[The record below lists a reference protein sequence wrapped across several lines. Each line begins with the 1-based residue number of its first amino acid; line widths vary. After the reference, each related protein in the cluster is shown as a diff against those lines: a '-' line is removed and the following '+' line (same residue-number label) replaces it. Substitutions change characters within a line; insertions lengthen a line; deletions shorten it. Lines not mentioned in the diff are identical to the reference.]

1 MLKFLTLEKMRY
13 ANLFIIPVAGISLA
27 WAIIHFS
34 TPNKKSPN
42 DITNYRAQVP
52 EPIVQASVPLPS
64 ISVTSERDST
74 VARFLAAD
82 PDDTE
87 GQLGAFLDNL
97 CRSGQC
103 STAIALANEAP
114 TNLQA
119 GFLKII
125 FSRWGQSHPED
136 AIKSLNTVTDP
147 QLHSAAL
154 RALAD
159 AWNSRHPGDLAAYAF
174 GLPPNADR
182 DYALNIA
189 LNNWSQQDPAALG
202 QWLNTLP
209 PGSEFDNGAAL
220 MLQKSDAE
228 NRSPEVAM
236 AWVENI
242 SDPTLKQNAFQRI
255 FTEWIQS
262 DPDTAQQY
270 LASASWLSAPQRSQ
284 ILETLSNPQKTAPA
298 SE

>member
-1 MLKFLTLEKMRY
+1 MRY
-13 ANLFIIPVAGISLA
+13 ANFFIIPMAGISLA
-27 WAIIHFS
+27 WSIIHFS
-34 TPNKKSPN
+34 IPNNIPSK
-42 DITNYRAQVP
+42 DITNYRGQVP
-52 EPIVQASVPLPS
+52 EPGIHASVPLPS
-64 ISVTSERDST
+64 ISVTPNREST
-74 VARFLAAD
+74 VARFLATD
-82 PDDTE
+82 PDDTN
-87 GQLGAFLDNL
+87 GQLAAFLDNL

-103 STAIALANEAP
+103 QTALALANEAP

-125 FSRWGQSHPED
+125 FSRWGQARPEE
-136 AIKSLNTVTDP
+136 AIKSLNTVTNP
-147 QLHSAAL
+147 QLHNASL

-159 AWNSRHPGDLAAYAF
+159 AWNIRHPGDLAAYAF

-189 LNNWSQQDPAALG
+189 LDNWSQQDPAALG

-220 MLQKSDAE
+220 MLQKSDTV

-262 DPDTAQQY
+262 DPATAQQY
-270 LASASWLSAPQRSQ
+270 LASASWLSGPQRSQ
-284 ILETLSNPQKTAPA
+284 ILETLSNPQKATPE